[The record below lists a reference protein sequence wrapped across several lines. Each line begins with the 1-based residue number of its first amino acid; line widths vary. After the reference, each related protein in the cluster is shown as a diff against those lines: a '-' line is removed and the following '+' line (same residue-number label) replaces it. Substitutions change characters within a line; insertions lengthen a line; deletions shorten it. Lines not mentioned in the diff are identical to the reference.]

1 MLKGVIFL
9 LKPLKIKQKNKKG
22 GFLSKLL
29 GSLGTTLLG
38 NFLSGKTIVRA
49 VSGRPSSNSSTLYGK
64 GTVRAGYGK
73 ECHF

>member
-1 MLKGVIFL
+1 M
-9 LKPLKIKQKNKKG
+9 LKPLKMKQKNKKG

-38 NFLSGKTIVRA
+38 NLLSGKTIVRA
-49 VSGRPSSNSSTLYGK
+49 VSGRRSLNSSTSYGK
-64 GTVRAGYGK
+64 GILLAGYGK